1 MTEEKLANNI
11 VRKQECYQSTILTME
26 SSVLRNLLIEGFQI
40 FKLRHFIF
48 HILFKTQGKKESES
62 IHLTKQ
68 MQSHNQK
75 SDREIIQKNLIM
87 YKVPFMQ
94 GKIPR

>member
-1 MTEEKLANNI
+1 
-11 VRKQECYQSTILTME
+11 
-26 SSVLRNLLIEGFQI
+26 
-40 FKLRHFIF
+40 
-48 HILFKTQGKKESES
+48 
-62 IHLTKQ
+62 